1 MDLWIVLVIILVAV
15 IVWRGP
21 KTLPQLG
28 RAFGRGVKEA
38 REEAAKAQTEIQ
50 ARTTTDPEDRVATAP
65 APVATPPPPAAA
77 APPPAAAA
85 TAPPPPVAAPP
96 PPAANPP
103 EPTTPPPPTDR
114 TPPSAV

>member
-28 RAFGRGVKEA
+28 KAFGRGVKEA

-50 ARTTTDPEDRVATAP
+50 ARTTTDPEDRVAAAPDAPP
-65 APVATPPPPAAA
+65 APPAPMPATTPAPPVAPA
-77 APPPAAAA
+77 APPAD
-85 TAPPPPVAAPP
+85 
-96 PPAANPP
+96 
-103 EPTTPPPPTDR
+103 ESPTDR
-114 TPPSAV
+114 TPPRTV

>member
-50 ARTTTDPEDRVATAP
+50 ARTTTDPENRNAP
-65 APVATPPPPAAA
+65 APPAAA
-77 APPPAAAA
+77 PATAAAPAPPPAA
-85 TAPPPPVAAPP
+85 PGPAAPP
-96 PPAANPP
+96 EAPPTNS
-103 EPTTPPPPTDR
+103 PPPGT
-114 TPPSAV
+114 V

>member
-28 RAFGRGVKEA
+28 KAFGRGVKEA

-50 ARTTTDPEDRVATAP
+50 ARTTTDPEDRVAAAPEAPP
-65 APVATPPPPAAA
+65 APPAPMPAPTPAPPVAPA
-77 APPPAAAA
+77 APP
-85 TAPPPPVAAPP
+85 TD
-96 PPAANPP
+96 
-103 EPTTPPPPTDR
+103 ESPTDR
-114 TPPSAV
+114 TPPGTV

>member
-38 REEAAKAQTEIQ
+38 REEAVKAQAEIQ
-50 ARTTTDPEDRVATAP
+50 TRTTTDPEDRVGSPAVATS
-65 APVATPPPPAAA
+65 PVASPAIPAAA
-77 APPPAAAA
+77 PTTQPPSS
-85 TAPPPPVAAPP
+85 
-96 PPAANPP
+96 
-103 EPTTPPPPTDR
+103 TTPPGGTPAAPTATSTPPDPDPPTG
-114 TPPSAV
+114 V

>member
-28 RAFGRGVKEA
+28 KAFGRGVKEA

-50 ARTTTDPEDRVATAP
+50 ARTTTDPEDRVAAAPEAPP
-65 APVATPPPPAAA
+65 APPAPMPATTPA
-77 APPPAAAA
+77 
-85 TAPPPPVAAPP
+85 PPVA
-96 PPAANPP
+96 PPADGSSSDH
-103 EPTTPPPPTDR
+103 TPPGT
-114 TPPSAV
+114 V

>member
-28 RAFGRGVKEA
+28 KAFGRGVKEA

-50 ARTTTDPEDRVATAP
+50 ARTTTDPEDRVAAAPEAPPGPPAPMPAATTAP
-65 APVATPPPPAAA
+65 PATPPAD
-77 APPPAAAA
+77 
-85 TAPPPPVAAPP
+85 
-96 PPAANPP
+96 
-103 EPTTPPPPTDR
+103 EPSTDR
-114 TPPSAV
+114 TPPGTV

>member
-28 RAFGRGVKEA
+28 KAFGRGVKEA

-50 ARTTTDPEDRVATAP
+50 ARTTTDPEDRVAAAPEAPP
-65 APVATPPPPAAA
+65 APPAPMPATTPA
-77 APPPAAAA
+77 
-85 TAPPPPVAAPP
+85 PPVA
-96 PPAANPP
+96 PPADEPSSDHIPP
-103 EPTTPPPPTDR
+103 GT
-114 TPPSAV
+114 V

>member
-28 RAFGRGVKEA
+28 KAFGRGVKEA

-50 ARTTTDPEDRVATAP
+50 ARTTTDPEDRVAAAPEAPP
-65 APVATPPPPAAA
+65 APPAPMPGTTPAPPAPPAPMPAATPA
-77 APPPAAAA
+77 
-85 TAPPPPVAAPP
+85 PPVA
-96 PPAANPP
+96 PPAD
-103 EPTTPPPPTDR
+103 EPSTDHTPPGP
-114 TPPSAV
+114 V

>member
-28 RAFGRGVKEA
+28 KAFGRGVKEA

-50 ARTTTDPEDRVATAP
+50 ARTTTDPEDRVAAAPEAPP
-65 APVATPPPPAAA
+65 APPAPMPATTPAPPVAPA
-77 APPPAAAA
+77 APPAD
-85 TAPPPPVAAPP
+85 
-96 PPAANPP
+96 
-103 EPTTPPPPTDR
+103 ESPTDR
-114 TPPSAV
+114 TPPGTV

>member
-28 RAFGRGVKEA
+28 KAFGRGVKEA

-50 ARTTTDPEDRVATAP
+50 ARTTTDPEDRVAAAP
-65 APVATPPPPAAA
+65 DAPPAPPAPMPATTPAPPVATA
-77 APPPAAAA
+77 APP
-85 TAPPPPVAAPP
+85 TD
-96 PPAANPP
+96 
-103 EPTTPPPPTDR
+103 ESPTDR
-114 TPPSAV
+114 TPPGTV

>member
-28 RAFGRGVKEA
+28 KAFGRGVKEA

-50 ARTTTDPEDRVATAP
+50 ARTTTDPEDRVAAAPEAPP
-65 APVATPPPPAAA
+65 APPAPTPAPPVAPATPPAD
-77 APPPAAAA
+77 
-85 TAPPPPVAAPP
+85 
-96 PPAANPP
+96 
-103 EPTTPPPPTDR
+103 ESPTDR
-114 TPPSAV
+114 TPPRTV